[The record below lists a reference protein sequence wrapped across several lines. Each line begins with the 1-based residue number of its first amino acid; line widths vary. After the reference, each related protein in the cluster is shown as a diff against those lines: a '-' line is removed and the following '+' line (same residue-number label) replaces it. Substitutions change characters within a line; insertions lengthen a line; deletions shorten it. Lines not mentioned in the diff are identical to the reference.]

1 MESVTC
7 PVCSVNILIDN
18 PTNFF
23 THVKFSHSL
32 SKNFFI
38 TCKFQNCGS
47 QYRKFDSFKRHWNK
61 RHGSYVK
68 HQNVPNGNYSF
79 SSFKLSSVICM
90 SLLCIGSLSSSRT
103 ELMLV
108 DADEGT

>member
-7 PVCSVNILIDN
+7 SVCSINILKDN

-90 SLLCIGSLSSSRT
+90 SLLCRVVEFQQNRI
-103 ELMLV
+103 
-108 DADEGT
+108 DAG